1 MLQDCVRLARHA
13 SGAELPVSHSSAPLG
28 CPLPSPSNG
37 LEYYFY
43 YYSSLLSLVL
53 VGFLFPSSFFDS
65 LAVSLLAKTSSAQGR
80 ELRRAQARAD
90 GGACQP
96 QPSKPPT
103 AAVEKHVGCGLLFST
118 HSITETPSRRFASSL
133 KAAITKQV
141 FSI

>member
-53 VGFLFPSSFFDS
+53 VVFLFPSSFFDS
-65 LAVSLLAKTSSAQGR
+65 LAVSLLAKISSAQGR

-96 QPSKPPT
+96 QPQQAPHGGRGE
-103 AAVEKHVGCGLLFST
+103 ACGMWTFIF
-118 HSITETPSRRFASSL
+118 HSFNHRNSFKEIC
-133 KAAITKQV
+133 
-141 FSI
+141 